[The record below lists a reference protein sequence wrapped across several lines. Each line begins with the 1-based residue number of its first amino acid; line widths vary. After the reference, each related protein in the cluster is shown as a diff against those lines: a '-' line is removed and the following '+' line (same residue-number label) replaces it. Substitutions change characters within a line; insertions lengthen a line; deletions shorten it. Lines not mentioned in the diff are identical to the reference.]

1 MMTIRSQYEADIDA
15 LHHKLRRMG
24 LRVYSSITR
33 AIQSL
38 NDNDKA
44 RARQVIAKDQLI
56 NQLETDIN
64 ESVVLLILKQQ
75 PVASDLRLVLAAL
88 KIANEL
94 ERIGDNA
101 ANIAHI
107 RLRTRIDDA
116 YVLKRLEAMGQL
128 SLLMLED
135 LDTANKDKELS
146 LVEEI
151 IQRDQD
157 IDDLYTHII
166 NITYLIDNDP
176 YVAGQ
181 AHLAARSL
189 ERIGDH
195 IGNIAENILYY
206 YTGELNN

>member
-44 RARQVIAKDQLI
+44 RARQVIAKDRLI

-107 RLRTRIDDA
+107 RLRTRIDDE

-181 AHLAARSL
+181 AHLAARSF
-189 ERIGDH
+189 RTH
-195 IGNIAENILYY
+195 RRSYR
-206 YTGELNN
+206 